1 VDEIAVSL
9 VIVIAVALGI
19 GRVPLENQIIQELG
33 IGRIENENS
42 WSRMPVYFQKFNLVN
57 YQPGSQCGIRSLVSC
72 IHRLVYALIICF
84 GLPEVNGYRIC
95 VKQS

>member
-1 VDEIAVSL
+1 VNEVAISL

-57 YQPGSQCGIRSLVSC
+57 Y
-72 IHRLVYALIICF
+72 
-84 GLPEVNGYRIC
+84 
-95 VKQS
+95 